1 VLIKLVD
8 CHCHFDDYIDE
19 GVAEK
24 ILQEALES
32 GVVCIVGVGM
42 DFESSK
48 KILDASKESNFLT
61 PCVGIHPWESWK
73 STDDDI
79 KKVLELIEEN
89 VEVLAGIGEVGLDF
103 RFIKGTDKWQR
114 QREVFE
120 FFVKIA
126 AEYNLT
132 LNIHAVNAEKEII
145 SLLNKYDIER
155 AVFHWYT
162 GPFTTLQ
169 DILSSGYYI
178 STNLSITY
186 SRRVMEI
193 IRQTPLNKIVLES
206 DSPYDFKGIMANP
219 SHVKVVAEKV
229 AEIKKS
235 SIDEIAEITTKNAKK
250 LFNLR
255 F

>member
-1 VLIKLVD
+1 VSIKLID

-19 GVAEK
+19 GTDIEIFQK
-24 ILQEALES
+24 ALKN
-32 GVVCIVGVGM
+32 GVVCIIGVGM
-42 DFESSK
+42 NFNSSK
-48 KILDASKESNFLT
+48 KILDASKKNSFLG

-73 STDDDI
+73 STDEEI
-79 KKVLELIEEN
+79 KKISKLIEYNIEN
-89 VEVLAGIGEVGLDF
+89 LAGIGEVGLDF
-103 RFIKGTDKWQR
+103 RFVKSEEKWRR

-126 AEYNLT
+126 TEYGLA

-145 SLLNKYDIER
+145 NLLNKYGVER

-162 GPFTTLQ
+162 GSFTVLH
-169 DILSSGYYI
+169 DILGSGYFI

-193 IRQTPLNKIVLES
+193 IRQTPLNRIVLES

-219 SHVKVVAEKV
+219 SHVRMVAEKV
-229 AEIKKS
+229 AEIKKTNVN
-235 SIDEIAEITTKNAKK
+235 EVAEITTKNATR

>member
-1 VLIKLVD
+1 MLIKLVD

-19 GVAEK
+19 GVAK
-24 ILQEALES
+24 KVLQEALES

-48 KILDASKESNFLT
+48 KILDASKENNFLT

-103 RFIKGTDKWQR
+103 RFIKGADKWQR

-193 IRQTPLNKIVLES
+193 IRRTPLNKIVLES

-235 SIDEIAEITTKNAKK
+235 SIVEIAEITTKNAKK

>member
-1 VLIKLVD
+1 MSIKFVD

-19 GVAEK
+19 GVDRE
-24 ILQEALES
+24 IFREALEN

-42 DFESSK
+42 NFESSK
-48 KILDASKESNFLT
+48 KILDASKENDFLAS
-61 PCVGIHPWESWK
+61 CVGIHPWESWK
-73 STDDDI
+73 STDEEI
-79 KKVLELIEEN
+79 KKILELIEEN

-103 RFIKGTDKWQR
+103 RFIKGADKWQR

-126 AEYNLT
+126 AEYRLA

-162 GPFTTLQ
+162 GSFTTLQ

-193 IRQTPLNKIVLES
+193 IRQTPLNRIVLES
-206 DSPYDFKGIMANP
+206 DSPYDFKGITANP
-219 SHVKVVAEKV
+219 SHVRIVAEKV

-235 SIDEIAEITTKNAKK
+235 NINEIAKITTENAKK

>member
-1 VLIKLVD
+1 VSVKLVD
-8 CHCHFDDYIDE
+8 CHCHFDDYIEE
-19 GVAEK
+19 GIDKK
-24 ILQEALES
+24 IFQEALKN

-48 KILDASKESNFLT
+48 KILEASKEGNFLA

-73 STDDDI
+73 STDEEV
-79 KKVLELIEEN
+79 KKISELIEEN
-89 VEVLAGIGEVGLDF
+89 IEILAGIGEVGLDF
-103 RFIKGTDKWQR
+103 RFIKGADKWQR

-120 FFVKIA
+120 FFVRIA
-126 AEYNLT
+126 AEYNLA

-145 SLLNKYDIER
+145 NLLNKYGIEK

-162 GPFTTLQ
+162 GSFIVLQ

-206 DSPYDFKGIMANP
+206 DSPYDFRGIMANP
-219 SHVKVVAEKV
+219 SHVRKVAEKV

-235 SIDEIAEITTKNAKK
+235 DINEIARITTKNAKK